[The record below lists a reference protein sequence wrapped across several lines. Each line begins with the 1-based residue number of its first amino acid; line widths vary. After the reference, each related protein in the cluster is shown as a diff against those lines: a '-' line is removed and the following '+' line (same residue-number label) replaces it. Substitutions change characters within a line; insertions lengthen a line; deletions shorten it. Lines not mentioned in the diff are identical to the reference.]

1 MVVACVFGPL
11 ERYLFLREACC
22 WEALLPE
29 QPPCIVA
36 ALRCRR
42 CLLLCCPE
50 QLLLYC
56 NGSSGLVSSNAIAKP
71 CRPTSKHPSRIV
83 PTLDSPPAAIRC
95 IAAASRY
102 LSASDVPPALMHC
115 SGSALLLLP
124 SKQFSNLRR
133 IRLPAGCCPV
143 CALSF
148 LSLPFCSEL
157 VCSSHK
163 LFFSFPARYC
173 LSPYRSCQP
182 CKLRSIL
189 CVYGPSCNVA
199 NPSTTHQLEQISWF

>member
-1 MVVACVFGPL
+1 MSCIVSSTAVVARTWSRVVLMVVACVFGPL

-102 LSASDVPPALMHC
+102 TFPPLMSHQPSCIAAGLHCCCFHQSNLAISDESASLLDAVQSAHSPSFHSLSA
-115 SGSALLLLP
+115 P
-124 SKQFSNLRR
+124 S
-133 IRLPAGCCPV
+133 
-143 CALSF
+143 
-148 LSLPFCSEL
+148 
-157 VCSSHK
+157 
-163 LFFSFPARYC
+163 
-173 LSPYRSCQP
+173 
-182 CKLRSIL
+182 
-189 CVYGPSCNVA
+189 
-199 NPSTTHQLEQISWF
+199 